1 LKQVSI
7 SGKGEAGDLMRGQLM
22 ALAAN
27 NLQVL
32 ALLQNFGK
40 VNTPA
45 HLQLALLQL
54 GYVFDS
60 EEDGIT
66 EETLLARARPHFAQ
80 AQNLVVGGV
89 VLREPKSKN
98 DQANRVCLEEFL
110 SELCADESKYI
121 PSIVHLLLE
130 ARVDPNA
137 ARVRDGRTP
146 LFRACLNGG
155 AETVKLL
162 LDAKASADT
171 PAVRVTFGSDTT
183 INATPLVAAIV
194 RADSGTV
201 TKLVLDAL
209 HWRVSKTGLATL
221 VSMAPFVRKLEM
233 VRPPI
238 YALSSRHA

>member
-1 LKQVSI
+1 
-7 SGKGEAGDLMRGQLM
+7 M
-22 ALAAN
+22 
-27 NLQVL
+27 
-32 ALLQNFGK
+32 
-40 VNTPA
+40 
-45 HLQLALLQL
+45 
-54 GYVFDS
+54 
-60 EEDGIT
+60 
-66 EETLLARARPHFAQ
+66 PHFAQ

-98 DQANRVCLEEFL
+98 DQTNRLCLEELFCDI
-110 SELCADESKYI
+110 CADKSKYM
-121 PSIVHLLLE
+121 PSIVNLLLE

-137 ARVRDGRTP
+137 ARVRDDRTP